1 MGGGMNILVTGG
13 AGYIGSILVEQL
25 LAKGR
30 RVTVLDNFMYGQCSL
45 AHLCHNIKLEIV
57 RGDARSEATLMPLLL
72 HADAVLPLAAIVG
85 APACDADYAAAYSTN
100 YVAVRT
106 LCHLMGDSQLL
117 VIPVTNSGYGIGT
130 DGECTEES
138 PLKPVSLYG
147 KLKVQAEETAMS
159 RQNSISLRLA
169 TVFGMSPRMRL
180 DLLVNDFV
188 YRAVRDRFIV
198 LFEEHFRRNYVHV
211 RDVADAFTHALNKF
225 DVMRGQVYNVGLSSA
240 NISKRELVVKIK
252 QHVPE
257 LFFVGADVG
266 EDPDKRDYVVSN
278 AKIEATG
285 WRATR
290 SLDQGIE
297 ELVKGYQML
306 RDEKYRNA

>member
-1 MGGGMNILVTGG
+1 
-13 AGYIGSILVEQL
+13 
-25 LAKGR
+25 
-30 RVTVLDNFMYGQCSL
+30 
-45 AHLCHNIKLEIV
+45 
-57 RGDARSEATLMPLLL
+57 
-72 HADAVLPLAAIVG
+72 
-85 APACDADYAAAYSTN
+85 
-100 YVAVRT
+100 
-106 LCHLMGDSQLL
+106 MGDSQLL